1 MSFRQPLIIEVKGNS
16 HDDGPGIRSV
26 VFFKG
31 CPLDCLW
38 CQNPESKKIGPEL
51 WWDRKKCIDCGECI
65 AVCPEGAISTDNPFY
80 IDRILCTLC
89 WDCVDVCPSKAM
101 TRKGLEMNV
110 EEIVGKVVRYKPF
123 FDRSGGGVTLSGG
136 EPTLFV
142 EFTSTLLNRFK
153 EEGIH
158 TLLETAGLFDV
169 ETFESRILPFVDMI
183 YYDIK
188 LIDLL
193 EHEGYCGVA
202 NDRILDNFILLHNKL
217 QSGHVELL
225 PRTPLIPGIT
235 DSEKNIH
242 ELAEFYTRHQVQKAV
257 LLSNNPVWIQKLEK
271 IGQKVT
277 FDNIDPIRKFY
288 DDEMKNEIKDY
299 FSRQGVEVVF
309 G

>member
-1 MSFRQPLIIEVKGNS
+1 
-16 HDDGPGIRSV
+16 
-26 VFFKG
+26 
-31 CPLDCLW
+31 
-38 CQNPESKKIGPEL
+38 
-51 WWDRKKCIDCGECI
+51 
-65 AVCPEGAISTDNPFY
+65 
-80 IDRILCTLC
+80 
-89 WDCVDVCPSKAM
+89 
-101 TRKGLEMNV
+101 MNV